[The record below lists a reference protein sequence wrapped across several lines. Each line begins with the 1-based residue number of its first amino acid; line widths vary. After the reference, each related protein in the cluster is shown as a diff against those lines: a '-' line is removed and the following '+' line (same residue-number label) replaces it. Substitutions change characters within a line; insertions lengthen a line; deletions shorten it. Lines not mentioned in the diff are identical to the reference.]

1 VSFLIDLR
9 NTEKNTQNELGDF
22 CETICEK
29 KMRKKILLLSLFAG
43 AAVGQTTPGQ
53 PTVILVGKFSC
64 AARMYTPIQLQVWCF
79 KDFTFK
85 ALAINLLADVSDLG
99 LNLLIH
105 DGTDFNAGTN
115 INWTFSSA
123 SPPPAPPL
131 GTPPP
136 PPASVTWQAQITR
149 ANVADPIINGTLAD
163 PGVL

>member
-1 VSFLIDLR
+1 MKKLFL
-9 NTEKNTQNELGDF
+9 F
-22 CETICEK
+22 
-29 KMRKKILLLSLFAG
+29 FAT
-43 AAVGQTTPGQ
+43 AAISVAQPTTTPGQ

-64 AARMYTPIQLQVWCF
+64 AARMYTPTQLQVWCF

-85 ALAINLLADVSDLG
+85 ALAINLLTDVSDLG

-105 DGTDFNAGTN
+105 DSTDFDAGTN

-123 SPPPAPPL
+123 SPPPASP

-149 ANVADPIINGTLAD
+149 ANVADPIINGILAD